1 MQLSKLT
8 SEQVNEL
15 TSDNSLFATKLSV
28 QVTKTR
34 LLVNLSTRQLE
45 FNVTTLK
52 NVKVNLPMLST

>member
-8 SEQVNEL
+8 SRRVNEL

-45 FNVTTLK
+45 FK
-52 NVKVNLPMLST
+52 NF